1 MSEKAADFLLQVSNL
16 SSKNRTL
23 VDPRRTELYSQS
35 VKNCRTPS
43 RIIALTGNRSAM
55 GTEPEGRTQTEHSAR
70 NHITAN
76 FCTSAQ
82 ARWDTGLERW
92 LYNKDLG
99 TNTKTTENPK
109 VKSRTPKCVVLLSGI
124 WILHLPLG
132 LSQTLTEV
140 TAMEHSKERGIQ
152 HLQIVAICCSILI
165 PHTAPSAY
173 RDISQ
178 GSQKAFSL
186 V

>member
-16 SSKNRTL
+16 SSENRTL

-35 VKNCRTPS
+35 VKNCRTPP
-43 RIIALTGNRSAM
+43 RIIARTGNRSAM
-55 GTEPEGRTQTEHSAR
+55 GTEPEARTGTEHSAR
-70 NHITAN
+70 NS
-76 FCTSAQ
+76 TSAQ

-92 LYNKDLG
+92 LYNKDFG

-152 HLQIVAICCSILI
+152 HLQIVAICCSILL